1 MRKAVR
7 LIAAVTLL
15 AVALSGS
22 TALAA
27 QRGTNH
33 RASRGHK
40 SVFARFI
47 IWINSRL
54 SPPIGVTDPEP
65 EGCVLP
71 PIGATL
77 PPP

>member
-7 LIAAVTLL
+7 VIAAVTLL

-33 RASRGHK
+33 RASRHT

-54 SPPIGVTDPEP
+54 SPPIGVTEPEP
-65 EGCVLP
+65 EGRVSP
-71 PIGATL
+71 PVGATL
-77 PPP
+77 PSP